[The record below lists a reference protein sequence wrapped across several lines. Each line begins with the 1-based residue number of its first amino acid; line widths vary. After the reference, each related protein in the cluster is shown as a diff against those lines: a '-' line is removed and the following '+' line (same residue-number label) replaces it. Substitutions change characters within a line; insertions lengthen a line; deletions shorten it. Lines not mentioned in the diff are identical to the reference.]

1 MSKLYPEFVYT
12 VIFLHICWFQ
22 MALSLSI
29 FLLHII
35 PVVVYS
41 YILKF
46 GDFINLIEEYQAS
59 NVNRVMN
66 EMYHKNI
73 TMHLVFVYKQH
84 LKLMTYLHKFT
95 RSSMIKFIGGIFLL
109 VGLCFMPLLVFCMSN
124 FSIIQALLISLA
136 PTCAYFF
143 STFISFNV
151 AQIIEDQFEDMYY
164 ALINMPWYL
173 WNQENKNIYL
183 VLLNKIQK
191 GNQIY
196 IGFNMPLN
204 RNSLLLYIRN
214 TYAFITFL
222 YQTNVFRL
230 F

>member
-1 MSKLYPEFVYT
+1 
-12 VIFLHICWFQ
+12 
-22 MALSLSI
+22 
-29 FLLHII
+29 
-35 PVVVYS
+35 
-41 YILKF
+41 
-46 GDFINLIEEYQAS
+46 
-59 NVNRVMN
+59 
-66 EMYHKNI
+66 
-73 TMHLVFVYKQH
+73 
-84 LKLMTYLHKFT
+84 
-95 RSSMIKFIGGIFLL
+95 
-109 VGLCFMPLLVFCMSN
+109 MSN

-191 GNQIY
+191 GNQVY

-204 RNSLLLYIRN
+204 RNLLLLYIRN